1 MNISTRKKECPTAS
15 LLKYSLGGGIFIYM
29 IKNGEFYLRGF
40 FPGGIF
46 SRAKGDFP
54 GERPGDFF
62 RGDFYWEII
71 SGGIFTAYPLD
82 HCLSIRVQVCSNRP
96 ITLNIGHS

>member
-1 MNISTRKKECPTAS
+1 MGSFTWGDFFQE
-15 LLKYSLGGGIFIYM
+15 
-29 IKNGEFYLRGF
+29 GF
-40 FPGGIF
+40 FPGQRGI
-46 SRAKGDFP
+46 FP

-82 HCLSIRVQVCSNRP
+82 HCLSIRVQVRSNRP